1 MYDMLYDDIYN
12 VYEEIVY
19 KSKDNKYRIRK
30 LSNDRKEYIY
40 LLEVRKLKLFWI
52 TFATKYGHDDKKS
65 IEDLIDFN
73 NILNLMEKT

>member
-1 MYDMLYDDIYN
+1 MLYDDIYN

-52 TFATKYGHDDKKS
+52 TFAAKYGYDDKKS

-73 NILNLMEKT
+73 NILNLIEKK